1 MLPILRS
8 FICKKMWGV
17 IFRMLVIPA
26 FHFTAEPIF
35 GRRILG
41 KKFCAG
47 RCAQISGFR
56 PVLRVVLLGCVR
68 AVLACGL
75 RVHRIAA
82 KMMTLVMT
90 FAGVDGIGKLE
101 VAF

>member
-1 MLPILRS
+1 
-8 FICKKMWGV
+8 
-17 IFRMLVIPA
+17 MLVIPA
-26 FHFTAEPIF
+26 FDFTAEPIS

-41 KKFCAG
+41 GKFCAG
-47 RCAQISGFR
+47 RCAQINGFC
-56 PVLRVVLLGCVR
+56 PALRVVLLGCVR

-90 FAGVDGIGKLE
+90 FAGVDGIGKLKL
-101 VAF
+101 AF